1 MKELLRRMSSYSPFL
16 MLTKQSHDH
25 EILGVLGQLLLY
37 WERTLGLLFNLRT
50 HTLILIILLLCCCI
64 KFFPKLLAW
73 DNTCILSHRLCGSW
87 VSRSAGSF
95 AFRVV
100 TWRSRLEI
108 FQVTQIQGFPGG
120 ASGKEPACQCRRHI
134 PWRTAWK
141 SIPVFLPRE
150 SHRQRSL
157 AGSMGLQRVG
167 QDWSYLAAADMEKYY
182 LPGETIWHVEKALK
196 LLSHRG
202 QVSNYVSAT

>member
-1 MKELLRRMSSYSPFL
+1 MK
-16 MLTKQSHDH
+16 
-25 EILGVLGQLLLY
+25 LLL
-37 WERTLGLLFNLRT
+37 WLSACPSSFCHGPAVLPSWG
-50 HTLILIILLLCCCI
+50 LCCTAVGQR
-64 KFFPKLLAW
+64 KAHKQKLHLEEVKRRPHCQHVKW
-73 DNTCILSHRLCGSW
+73 KYVGVNPFGSDLY
-87 VSRSAGSF
+87 SF
-95 AFRVV
+95 IFRVV